1 MQPIRTLTVT
11 LMSLALLAC
20 AAVSQPKAVT
30 PDDPAATVAA
40 MMQGHYDSR
49 DQASTDKTYFP
60 IALAM
65 VPIWPQRSDGHW
77 LYVEQAMADTPDKP
91 YRQRAY
97 RVYNGE
103 RGEVISEVYTFAE
116 PERFVQ
122 GWRTGSLA
130 ALRSD
135 MLQPRTGC
143 EVHLRAQGD
152 AVQSPKQSAAW
163 QGATVGNGCASERSG
178 AAYATAEVRLEPGRM
193 SSWDRGFDAAGKQV
207 WGATVGA
214 YVFVKRSADR

>member
-1 MQPIRTLTVT
+1 MRLIRTLTVT
-11 LMSLALLAC
+11 LMSLALFAC
-20 AAVSQPKAVT
+20 AAAPHRDAIT
-30 PDDPAATVAA
+30 PDDPAAKVAA

-49 DQASTDKTYFP
+49 DQAAADKTYFP

-65 VPIWPQRSDGHW
+65 VLIWPQRSDGHW

-97 RVYNGE
+97 RVYSGE
-103 RGEVISEVYTFAE
+103 DGEVISEVYTIAE

-130 ALRSD
+130 ALHRD

-143 EVHLRAQGD
+143 AVHLRAQGD
-152 AVQSPKQSAAW
+152 AAQSMVWW

-178 AAYATAEVRLEPGRM
+178 AAYATAEVRLEAERM
-193 SSWDRGFDAAGKQV
+193 SSWDRGFDADGKQV
-207 WGATVGA
+207 WGATAGA
-214 YVFVKRSADR
+214 YVFVKRPADR

>member
-1 MQPIRTLTVT
+1 MRPIRMFA
-11 LMSLALLAC
+11 LMSISISISLALLGC
-20 AAVSQPKAVT
+20 AAAPLRDVPAAT
-30 PDDPAATVAA
+30 ATAGDPAAAVAE
-40 MMQGHYDSR
+40 MMRGHYDSR
-49 DQASTDKTYFP
+49 DQAAADTTYFP

-65 VPIWPQRSDGHW
+65 VPIWPERRDGHW

-103 RGEVISEVYTFAE
+103 DGEVISEVYTFAA

-130 ALRSD
+130 GLREE

-143 EVHLRAQGD
+143 AVHLRDSGQG
-152 AVQSPKQSAAW
+152 W

-178 AAYATAEVRLEPGRM
+178 AAYATAEVRLEAGRM
-193 SSWDRGFDAAGKQV
+193 TSWDRGFDAAGKQV
-207 WGATVGA
+207 WGATAGP
-214 YVFVKRSADR
+214 YVFVKRASDR